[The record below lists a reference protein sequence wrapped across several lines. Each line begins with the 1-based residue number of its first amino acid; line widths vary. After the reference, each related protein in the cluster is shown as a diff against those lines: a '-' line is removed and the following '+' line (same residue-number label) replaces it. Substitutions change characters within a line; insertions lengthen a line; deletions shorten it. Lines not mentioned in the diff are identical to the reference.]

1 MIERSILLIYFQKN
15 SKEAHELGKSETI
28 NKNNNIKEVIKLN

>member
-1 MIERSILLIYFQKN
+1 MIERSILFIFFQDN

-28 NKNNNIKEVIKLN
+28 NKNDNIKEVIKN